1 MQNAISSAKPL
12 TIHTLRL
19 QSSDSNTPYFYTIKP
34 NRFTFYWAYPLVYIN
49 QLSEI
54 VEKLQKAAISSLNLS
69 LQSVLDENNQSLAI
83 SRNRDKILKNFV
95 DNMNR
100 TFDKLTGKHKEDIVA
115 VDFESLSLVQDE
127 ELMAMVAVEGMVAA
141 SRNQHLA
148 SFISFNT
155 RINSLFEDN
164 VVNESTNPLDPQQI
178 AGSFTQAIIEAKID
192 SGDSLRIYR
201 SFNTHVLKNIDKIV
215 REANQIL
222 IDNGVMPKL
231 SVDTIRSRPA
241 PSRTS
246 SRRETEAP
254 NMSPFGAVDENRY
267 NGVTEQPELFSM
279 MQSLMHQGLTGAA
292 NSQTMQPN
300 VSTLQGAPGGM
311 QSPMPGD
318 LNGAPQQYAVPAS
331 MMANTQS
338 QGNIQPFMPAPGQ
351 QVEMIDQAQ
360 LMNILTNIQ
369 KSLEER
375 NTDQLQPT
383 STEDVNK
390 IDISSS
396 VGEMLQE
403 TQKEGV
409 ISAVDG
415 QSSDIINL
423 VTLLY
428 DAIWQ
433 DESVPIPIKEL
444 IGRTQITIIKIAL
457 SDTTFF
463 NKEDHPA
470 RMILNEF
477 AEAGIGWTEV
487 DNLAED
493 PLYKKIESLVAKI
506 QQNYDG
512 NLAFIENL
520 IKDFRS
526 FKAKE
531 IAKTRQL
538 EQSILKSKE
547 RKERLGDIEELVS
560 QKINERILGRE
571 LDPFV
576 TELLELHFHKFM
588 VMLVLKEGPGSNA
601 WKQSINTIDVL
612 LWSVEFHE
620 QRGDRKRL
628 ETVNPRLLN
637 NLKKALRIAQIDAD
651 EVNSLITRLQ
661 EVQEKTFAF
670 EEQETAVESTLE
682 LSMLDESAAVVS
694 IEIVEEATPS
704 DSNDSAND
712 TDPTDD
718 SEPNTSLSTE
728 APEQK
733 EQEEISALSE
743 DDPIFDQVDALSVGI
758 WVEFIGVD
766 SEQPIRCKL
775 AARINAIDKFIFV
788 NRQGVKVVE
797 KTRTGLAQEIFD
809 GTVKII
815 SDGLLFSRALESVI
829 GDLRHAQHE
838 QHTGGAYQKDS
849 AEA

>member
-1 MQNAISSAKPL
+1 
-12 TIHTLRL
+12 
-19 QSSDSNTPYFYTIKP
+19 
-34 NRFTFYWAYPLVYIN
+34 
-49 QLSEI
+49 
-54 VEKLQKAAISSLNLS
+54 
-69 LQSVLDENNQSLAI
+69 
-83 SRNRDKILKNFV
+83 
-95 DNMNR
+95 
-100 TFDKLTGKHKEDIVA
+100 
-115 VDFESLSLVQDE
+115 
-127 ELMAMVAVEGMVAA
+127 
-141 SRNQHLA
+141 
-148 SFISFNT
+148 
-155 RINSLFEDN
+155 
-164 VVNESTNPLDPQQI
+164 
-178 AGSFTQAIIEAKID
+178 
-192 SGDSLRIYR
+192 
-201 SFNTHVLKNIDKIV
+201 
-215 REANQIL
+215 
-222 IDNGVMPKL
+222 
-231 SVDTIRSRPA
+231 
-241 PSRTS
+241 
-246 SRRETEAP
+246 
-254 NMSPFGAVDENRY
+254 
-267 NGVTEQPELFSM
+267 
-279 MQSLMHQGLTGAA
+279 
-292 NSQTMQPN
+292 
-300 VSTLQGAPGGM
+300 
-311 QSPMPGD
+311 
-318 LNGAPQQYAVPAS
+318 
-331 MMANTQS
+331 
-338 QGNIQPFMPAPGQ
+338 MPAPGQ
-351 QVEMIDQAQ
+351 QVEMIDQAH
-360 LMNILTNIQ
+360 LINILTNIQ
-369 KSLEER
+369 KLLEEQ
-375 NTDQLQPT
+375 NTDQRFPT
-383 STEDVNK
+383 NTEDVNK

-444 IGRTQITIIKIAL
+444 IGRARITIIKIAP
-457 SDTTFF
+457 SFTTFF
-463 NKEDHPA
+463 NKENHPT

-520 IKDFRS
+520 VKDFRS

-538 EQSILKSKE
+538 EQSIFKSKE
-547 RKERLGDIEELVS
+547 RKERPGDIEELVS
-560 QKINERILGRE
+560 QKINERILVRE

-694 IEIVEEATPS
+694 IEIVEETTPS

-718 SEPNTSLSTE
+718 SEPSASLSTE
-728 APEQK
+728 APEQE
-733 EQEEISALSE
+733 EQQAKEEINALSE
-743 DDPIFDQVDALSVGI
+743 DDPIFDQVDALSDGI

-766 SEQPIRCKL
+766 CEQPIRCKL
-775 AARINAIDKFIFV
+775 PTRIRAIDKFIFV
-788 NRQGVKVVE
+788 NR
-797 KTRTGLAQEIFD
+797 
-809 GTVKII
+809 
-815 SDGLLFSRALESVI
+815 
-829 GDLRHAQHE
+829 
-838 QHTGGAYQKDS
+838 
-849 AEA
+849 